1 MSAIFISFIML
12 NIYRASAGSGKTYR
26 LTQDYIHLIFDP
38 KKDNLHRR
46 VLAVTFTN
54 KATDEMKSRIL
65 KELHL
70 MATDQKSD
78 YRVGLMDKF
87 KMSDEAVNQRSKQIL
102 TAILHD
108 YSSFS
113 IHTIDT
119 FFQQIIRAFAR
130 EIGVHGGYNLELDKD
145 AILDQAVDNMYIDL
159 SKSENKQLLQWLT
172 EFAEERIEQ
181 SESWDIRSKIN
192 TLGLEIFKESYQ
204 HKADE
209 TNQKLHDRVFLTQ
222 YRSTLRNIKSDFE
235 SRMKTTAQSALKLIV
250 DHGLTTESFKG
261 GSRSA
266 MKNLDKFLKGVFD
279 PKDTF
284 FALASDVKNAY
295 SSSGNKNI
303 ISAIEEVYASGLHD
317 KLMDI
322 VKLLKGD
329 AYIQYNSAILIL
341 KHINT
346 LGILSDLAVQIK
358 RITTEQNSM
367 LISDSNLLLNRIID
381 ESDAPFVYEKTG
393 VYVDHFMIDEF
404 QDTSTLQWHNFHPL
418 VDNSLAAGKLNL
430 VVGDVKQSI
439 YRWRNS
445 DWNLLDESIMHQF
458 SSEQIHEEDL
468 DTNWRSDKNI
478 VGFNNSFFHRASHL
492 LQDKLN
498 DNLTDVIQSH
508 PNLEPLTNK
517 IVHAYSNT
525 HQHFSPKA
533 QEGYVKFCFIPA
545 DENEAGWKEE
555 SLARLPR
562 MLEDIQSRG
571 YKPNDIAILVRKKDE
586 AKQVIE
592 RLLTYKTS
600 TDASEKYCYNIM
612 GNEGLLLGASGAVRF
627 ILGIMHLLLDSTD
640 SIQQAIVNFE
650 YNKCFKGL
658 SDNEALNQCFGLQS
672 TDQRVVSPLFS
683 NEQNTKLHQLK
694 HVSLLEMVE
703 SIIVVFN
710 IGNWQHQAVFIQA
723 FQDVVYQFSNTKTAD
738 LNSFLRWWKLTNEK
752 LYISTPD
759 NDNAMRIM
767 TIHKSKGLDFKVV
780 VMPFCD
786 WEIDSSKR
794 NFIWCEPTQA
804 PFNQIPL
811 LPLEY
816 TSKMNS
822 SIFAENYFDEQM
834 HQYIDSLNI
843 AYVAFT
849 RAKHELICCA
859 PAPKEAKTSKDG
871 KSAKVDSKKSDKLS
885 RFSQLL
891 MNVFTTSTLG
901 LDAKLMSLTEHFDAD
916 QKMMQ
921 IGQHTLSNDNGEKR
935 VAVDDKISTYPSVS
949 IKGRLELQ
957 HFSTDM
963 WLQNQ
968 AMGDSRLNYGL
979 IMHDILR
986 AMRTKSDQSS
996 AIQKM
1001 MLEGRIN
1008 QEESRIIEAEFEK
1021 FWMMPLTESWFA
1033 DSLTIHNERSI
1044 LMPSGE
1050 QYRPDRVLID
1060 GQQATVIDYKFG
1072 DAQDPKH
1079 QKQVSRYKELIAQMG
1094 YRASGFLCYVS
1105 LGKVVEV

>member
-1 MSAIFISFIML
+1 ML
-12 NIYRASAGSGKTYR
+12 NVYRASAGSGKTYR

-38 KKDNLHRR
+38 KKDKLHRKI
-46 VLAVTFTN
+46 LAVTFTN

-65 KELHL
+65 KELHM
-70 MATDQKSD
+70 MAIGEKSD
-78 YRVGLMDKF
+78 YRGGLMEKF
-87 KMSDEAVNQRSKQIL
+87 KMSEEAVNHRSKQIL

-113 IHTIDT
+113 INTIDT
-119 FFQQIIRAFAR
+119 FFQQVIRAFAR

-145 AILDQAVDNMYIDL
+145 SILQQAIDNMYIDL

-172 EFAEERIEQ
+172 EFAEERIEK
-181 SESWDIRSKIN
+181 SESWDIRRQIN
-192 TLGLEIFKESYQ
+192 QLGNEIFKESYQ

-209 TNQKLHDRVFLTQ
+209 TNKKLHDRAFLTQ
-222 YRSTLRNIKSDFE
+222 YRNTLRNIKSEFE
-235 SRMKTTAQSALKLIV
+235 SRMKTTAQSALKMIA

-266 MKNLDKFLKGVFD
+266 MKNLDKFVKGVFD

-295 SSSGNKNI
+295 SSSGNKNT

-329 AYIQYNSAILIL
+329 EYIQYNSAILIL

-358 RITTEQNSM
+358 KITVEQNSM

-381 ESDAPFVYEKTG
+381 ESEAPFVYEKTG
-393 VYVDHFMIDEF
+393 IYVDHFMIDEF
-404 QDTSTLQWHNFHPL
+404 QDTSTLQWQNFQPL
-418 VDNSLAAGKLNL
+418 LENSLSAGKFNL

-445 DWNLLDESIMHQF
+445 DWNLLDETIMHEF
-458 SSEQIHEEDL
+458 RTDQIHEENL
-468 DTNWRSDKNI
+468 DTNWRSDRNI
-478 VGFNNSFFHRASHL
+478 VNFNNSFFYRASRI

-498 DNLTDVIQSH
+498 ENLKNVLPSH
-508 PNLEPLTNK
+508 PSLEPLTDK
-517 IVHAYSNT
+517 ISHAYANI
-525 HQHFSPKA
+525 HQNLSPKA
-533 QEGYVKFCFIPA
+533 LDGSVKFTFISR
-545 DENEAGWKEE
+545 ELNEEGWKLE
-555 SLARLPR
+555 SLNRLPKI
-562 MLEDIQSRG
+562 LEDIQSRG
-571 YKPNDIAILVRKKDE
+571 YRPNDIAILVRKKEE
-586 AKQVIE
+586 AKQVIQ

-600 TDASEKYCYNIM
+600 PEASNQYCYNIM
-612 GNEGLLLGASGAVRF
+612 GNEGLLISASGGVRF
-627 ILGIMHLLLDSTD
+627 VVGIMHLLMDPTD
-640 SIQQAIVNFE
+640 SIQQTIVNFE
-650 YNKCFKGL
+650 YNKCSKGL
-658 SDNEALNQCFGLQS
+658 SDNEALNQCFTS
-672 TDQRVVSPLFS
+672 SSDDVNVISHLFS
-683 NEQNTKLHQLK
+683 DKENEQLNLLR
-694 HVSLLEMVE
+694 HVSLLDMVE
-703 SIIVVFN
+703 SVIAIFG
-710 IGNWQHQAVFIQA
+710 IGNWLHQAVFMQA

-738 LNSFLRWWKLTNEK
+738 LNSFIRWWKGNSDK

-759 NDNAMRIM
+759 NENAMRIM

-786 WEIDSSKR
+786 WELDSSMR
-794 NFIWCEPTQA
+794 NVIWCKPSQEP
-804 PFNQIPL
+804 FSQIPL

-816 TSKMNS
+816 TSKLKD
-822 SIFAENYFDEQM
+822 SIFAEEYFDEQM

-859 PAPKEAKTSKDG
+859 PLPKNDKQ
-871 KSAKVDSKKSDKLS
+871 SDKIS
-885 RFSQLL
+885 TISQLL
-891 MNVFTTSTLG
+891 LDTFSTTTLG
-901 LDAKLMSLTEHFDAD
+901 IDANLASLTEHYDAE
-916 QKMMQ
+916 QKIMQ
-921 IGQHTLSNDNGEKR
+921 IGNPTHFLYKESDKPQEDE
-935 VAVDDKISTYPSVS
+935 KISSYPSVS
-949 IKGRLELQ
+949 IKGRLKLQ
-957 HFSTDM
+957 HSSADM

-968 AMGDSRLNYGL
+968 QLTDSRLNYGL

-986 AMRTKSDQSS
+986 DMRTLSDQAS
-996 AIQKM
+996 AIQM
-1001 MLEGRIN
+1001 MVREGRIN
-1008 QEESRIIEAEFEK
+1008 LEESQIIEDEFEK
-1021 FWMMPLTESWFA
+1021 FWKLPHTNQWFG
-1033 DSLTIHNERSI
+1033 DNKKVLNERSI
-1044 LMPSGE
+1044 LLPSGE

-1072 DAQDPKH
+1072 DAEDPKH
-1079 QKQVSRYKELIAQMG
+1079 LKQVSRYKELISQMG
-1094 YRASGFLCYVS
+1094 YQVTGFLCYVS